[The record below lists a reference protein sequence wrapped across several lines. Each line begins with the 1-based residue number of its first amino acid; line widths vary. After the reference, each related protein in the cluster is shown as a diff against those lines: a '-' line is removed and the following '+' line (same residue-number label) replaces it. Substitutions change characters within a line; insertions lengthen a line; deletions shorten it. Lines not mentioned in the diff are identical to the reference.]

1 MLLISKDKWHESK
14 EIYKNYLL
22 SAAITITFN

>member
-1 MLLISKDKWHESK
+1 MKFIEKNEGEKIKKK

-22 SAAITITFN
+22 SKKVLN